1 MCFHGQSPRKEGS
14 LMVRDVFLHDANVL
28 NDLFRVLINST
39 VYLILVSPLIV
50 LHHFLNDLF
59 DRHSVINFDD
69 KKTIIVNSHD
79 KM

>member
-1 MCFHGQSPRKEGS
+1 
-14 LMVRDVFLHDANVL
+14 MVRDVFFHDANVL
-28 NDLFRVLINST
+28 NNLLRVLINST
-39 VYLILVSPLIV
+39 VYFILVSPLIV
-50 LHHFLNDLF
+50 LHRFLNDLF

>member
-1 MCFHGQSPRKEGS
+1 MSVFPWTRKDGS
-14 LMVRDVFLHDANVL
+14 LMVRDVFFHDANVL
-28 NDLFRVLINST
+28 NNLLRVLINST
-39 VYLILVSPLIV
+39 VYFILVSPLIV
-50 LHHFLNDLF
+50 LHRFLNDLF

>member
-1 MCFHGQSPRKEGS
+1 MFSFTS
-14 LMVRDVFLHDANVL
+14 ANVL
-28 NDLFRVLINST
+28 NNLFRVLINLT
-39 VYLILVSPLIV
+39 VYFILVSPFIV
-50 LHHFLNDLF
+50 LHYFLNDLF

>member
-1 MCFHGQSPRKEGS
+1 
-14 LMVRDVFLHDANVL
+14 MVRDVFFHDANVL
-28 NDLFRVLINST
+28 NNLFRVLINST
-39 VYLILVSPLIV
+39 VYFILVSPLIV

-59 DRHSVINFDD
+59 DRHSVINCYD